1 MADGADAGPPL
12 RRCRI
17 ITISKLNQLFLR
29 IFKEYMPIYSMTGYA
44 SAQSSLQSVVASPSS
59 PTIRLGLEIRSVN
72 SRFLDL
78 TFKLPDELREF
89 EPLMREHL
97 SAQLKRGKVEVK
109 ASIVSSD
116 SQGVAEPSSKLLQ
129 KLSSIEDNVRVWL
142 PKAAPLSVS
151 EVLRLSTPT
160 TPGGAELGAPLTEL
174 LKETLKNLLTARAK
188 EGARLASSMLE
199 RIAQL
204 KALTTKVTPI
214 VPQLVEQ
221 QRLKF
226 LERWRE
232 ALGLGQKE
240 MPTSGAGADA
250 AGTLSEAAH
259 DRALTEAANF
269 AIRIDVAEELTRLS
283 SHLSEIEHLLSPT
296 KNTESLGKRLDFLI
310 QELHR
315 EANTL
320 GSKSTSL
327 ELTRI
332 GVDMKVLIEQLR
344 EQVQNIE

>member
-1 MADGADAGPPL
+1 
-12 RRCRI
+12 
-17 ITISKLNQLFLR
+17 
-29 IFKEYMPIYSMTGYA
+29 MPIYSMTGYA
-44 SAQSSLQSVVASPSS
+44 SGQSSIQSVLENPSS

-89 EPLMREHL
+89 EPMMREHL
-97 SAQLKRGKVEVK
+97 NAKLKRGKVEVK
-109 ASIVSSD
+109 ASLVSSD
-116 SQGVAEPSSKLLQ
+116 ASGVSEPSAKLLQ
-129 KLSSIEDNVRVWL
+129 KLSSVEDNIRVWL
-142 PKAAPLSVS
+142 PKATPLSIS
-151 EVLRLSTPT
+151 EVLRLSSPT
-160 TPGGAELGAPLTEL
+160 APGTSVLGAPLGDL
-174 LKETLKNLLTARAK
+174 LKATLNDLLSARSK
-188 EGARLASSMLE
+188 EGERLAASMLE

-240 MPTSGAGADA
+240 AGAGESAS
-250 AGTLSEAAH
+250 LSEAAQ

-283 SHLSEIEHLLSPT
+283 SHLSEIELLLSP
-296 KNTESLGKRLDFLI
+296 KKITESLGKRLDFLI